1 MAVIHI
7 SRTEA
12 ADDFD
17 TLITRASKGDEILIE
32 SSAGI
37 IAKLL
42 PGDVPR
48 PRLLS
53 ESLRIL
59 NERGSTVT
67 LDPDFGRDLE
77 EIINGH
83 SEPLDPPA
91 WD

>member
-12 ADDFD
+12 ANDFD
-17 TLITRASKGDEILIE
+17 GLLARADGGDEILIE
-32 SSAGI
+32 SNARV
-37 IAKLL
+37 IARLL

-48 PRLLS
+48 TRLLS

-59 NERGSTVT
+59 KERGSTVT
-67 LDPDFGRDLE
+67 LDGDFGRHLE
-77 EIINGH
+77 EVINSH
-83 SEPLDPPA
+83 REPMNPPA